1 MSTGLACLSAG
12 ELKAEHYTR
21 RPLFGMSGHHA
32 TKHLP
37 GSHGISAHHR
47 VGCSGTT
54 TRCLKLELSEEQ
66 GWEGRMPDGELS
78 PHLPHAAPGIDP
90 GTNALVLLMQMGP
103 PLGAKDNRR
112 PA

>member
-1 MSTGLACLSAG
+1 MA
-12 ELKAEHYTR
+12 
-21 RPLFGMSGHHA
+21 
-32 TKHLP
+32 
-37 GSHGISAHHR
+37 
-47 VGCSGTT
+47 
-54 TRCLKLELSEEQ
+54 
-66 GWEGRMPDGELS
+66 DGELS